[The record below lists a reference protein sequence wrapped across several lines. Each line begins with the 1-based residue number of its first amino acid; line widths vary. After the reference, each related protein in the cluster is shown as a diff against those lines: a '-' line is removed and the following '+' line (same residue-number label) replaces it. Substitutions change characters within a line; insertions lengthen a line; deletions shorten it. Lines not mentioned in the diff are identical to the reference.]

1 MIKYLLGTTK
11 RKLQNRYSVM
21 QDTEEFKRKIA
32 EVGKRPQ
39 RLLTQRK
46 LGAWHL
52 LKKAKKLLSQ
62 FLKKD

>member
-32 EVGKRPQ
+32 EVGKTPWQYGIFATSIFRFF
-39 RLLTQRK
+39 RRIEDSL
-46 LGAWHL
+46 
-52 LKKAKKLLSQ
+52 
-62 FLKKD
+62 